1 MRLRVKAG
9 AIAGLPQTTVEHSRH
24 GTLTLGARDM
34 HGAKL
39 AMRITDSLERSLHPL
54 ELVNLAARLERIEPV
69 DSFGELVHSQPEAYR
84 LLIDGERISGE
95 EQLMPIRR
103 MQATIYFVKDWDA
116 AIAFYRDVLG
126 LKEVVNFPDRW
137 ALFNV
142 PGGGNIALQPT
153 DTSATNHVSIEVTSI
168 TDFVADLKA
177 KGARVVEDIC
187 QQEHGETAMIEDPS
201 GNLIALIDTSTSKFA
216 HD

>member
-1 MRLRVKAG
+1 
-9 AIAGLPQTTVEHSRH
+9 
-24 GTLTLGARDM
+24 
-34 HGAKL
+34 
-39 AMRITDSLERSLHPL
+39 
-54 ELVNLAARLERIEPV
+54 
-69 DSFGELVHSQPEAYR
+69 
-84 LLIDGERISGE
+84 
-95 EQLMPIRR
+95 MPIRR
-103 MQATIYFVKDWDA
+103 MQTTIYFVKDWDA
-116 AIAFYRDVLG
+116 AIVFYRDVLG

-187 QQEHGETAMIEDPS
+187 QQEHGETAMLEDPS
-201 GNLIALIDTSTSKFA
+201 GNLIALIDTSTSKFP